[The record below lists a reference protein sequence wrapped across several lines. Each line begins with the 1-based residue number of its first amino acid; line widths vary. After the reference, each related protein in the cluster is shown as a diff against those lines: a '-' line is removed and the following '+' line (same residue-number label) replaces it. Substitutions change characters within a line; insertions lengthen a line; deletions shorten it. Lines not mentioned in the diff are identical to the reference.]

1 MLRQTFA
8 AAAAVLMCLTAFSGT
23 IAVVSASPD
32 PVEIA

>member
-1 MLRQTFA
+1 MYRQTLA

-23 IAVVSASPD
+23 IAVIAATPD